1 MITLVRIESIIKEGS
16 TLIIKLDAKEKPHTF
31 NCATHTLISFSGR
44 TIKTM
49 GLLSSCNYL
58 SSGESALI
66 NSLKE
71 GVLHNNWTY
80 FSRIEPFINNLDMIK
95 YCSICHLPNEC
106 PKGYIKWLKENNEK
120 ISDYSLSSFFTMKKI
135 EEMPKEH
142 KEFFD
147 TLKKHYG
154 DNSTISKNFLHATS
168 EQKTKI
174 IQIFKISAKE
184 FRWNLENDFEVF
196 MKKITEDSYMFCGLK
211 DWEKYADGNRNFEH
225 NLQIFDEVVN
235 KERNKKILEFESN
248 INFIESFSNDEFTI
262 VIPKTMQDFTDE
274 GKMQNNCVG
283 SYYHDSI
290 ADHQN
295 LIYFIRKTSNP
306 NKSYI
311 TCRYNL
317 YYGKTTEFRAVNNN
331 DVEDENAIELINKID
346 KFITI
351 KLKRELFKG

>member
-1 MITLVRIESIIKEGS
+1 MTRIESIIKEGS
-16 TLIIKLDAKEKPHTF
+16 TLIIKIDAKEKPYTF
-31 NCATHTLISFSGR
+31 NCATHTLVSFSGR
-44 TIKTM
+44 TIKTV
-49 GLLSSCNYL
+49 GLLASCYCSSA
-58 SSGESALI
+58 GEAALI

-71 GVLHNNWTY
+71 GMLNNNWMY
-80 FSRIEPFINNLDMIK
+80 FNRLEFFINNLNMIA
-95 YCSICHLPNEC
+95 YNNPCHLPNEC

-120 ISDYSLSSFFTMKKI
+120 ISDFSLKQFLVVKKL

-142 KEFFD
+142 KEFFNA
-147 TLKKHYG
+147 LKKYYG
-154 DNSTISKNFLHATS
+154 ETGSVPKYFLSATH

-174 IQIFKISAKE
+174 IQIFKISTKE
-184 FRWNLENDFEVF
+184 LRWNLGNDFMDF
-196 MKKITEDSYMFCGLK
+196 IKKIMEDSYMFCGLK
-211 DWEKYADGNRNFEH
+211 DWEKYADGNRNFEY
-225 NLQIFDEVVN
+225 NLQIFDEIVN

-317 YYGKTTEFRAVNNN
+317 QCRSTIEFRAVNNN
-331 DVEDENAIELINKID
+331 DVGDGNAIELIDKLN
-346 KFITI
+346 KFITL
-351 KLKRELFKG
+351 KLKREGII